1 LLFFLVLPSVFFL
14 YCATS
19 AYAYDD
25 LHYYRGQVQE
35 VREFIPDFSMAELG
49 QEADVLITSG
59 PHQGETVTV
68 VNLYSEREFYMGTLV
83 QEGQTIILAVEEEHG
98 EIIGAYIQ
106 DIARDRSIWILT
118 GIFLLTLLL
127 IGRWKGIKTIIT
139 LAITALVLFQ
149 VVLPLL
155 LRGYEPIPV
164 AVFGSVAIIISTLL
178 IIGGTN
184 AKSLTAIVGT
194 TTGVVIAG
202 LLALWA
208 GRAADLTGFSTQEA
222 QILFFMDPPIN
233 IRGLLFAGIIIG
245 SLGAI
250 TDVGMSVASAASE
263 IKKTNP
269 SIDSL
274 RLARSAMNVGRD
286 IMGTMANTLILAY
299 VGGATPLLLLLMAQ
313 GGGTAW
319 NKIFNLDLVAT
330 EFVRGL
336 TGSIGLV
343 LSIPVT
349 AIIAGFLMGN
359 SDHHRYGVARKR
371 NRGNYLS
378 RPGNNDPD
386 T

>member
-1 LLFFLVLPSVFFL
+1 MFFLLSLFFFSHAASVHADDFL
-14 YCATS
+14 N
-19 AYAYDD
+19 
-25 LHYYRGQVQE
+25 YYRGSVQE
-35 VREFIPDFSMAELG
+35 VREFVPDFSMAELG
-49 QEADVLITSG
+49 QEADILITSG
-59 PHQGETVTV
+59 PHRGETVTI
-68 VNLYSEREFYMGTLV
+68 VNLYSEREFYMGTLIH
-83 QEGQTIILAVEEEHG
+83 EGQAVILAVEEEHG
-98 EIIGAYIQ
+98 EIIGAYLQ
-106 DIARDRSIWILT
+106 DIARDRWIWLLAAV
-118 GIFLLTLLL
+118 FLLTLLF

-139 LAITALVLFQ
+139 LALTALVLFQ

-164 AVFGSVAIIISTLL
+164 AVFGSIAIIVSTLL
-178 IIGGTN
+178 IIGGPN
-184 AKSLTAIVGT
+184 AKSLTAIAGT

-202 LLALWA
+202 ILALWA

-319 NKIFNLDLVAT
+319 NKVVNLDLVAT

-349 AIIAGFLMGN
+349 AVIAGLLMGK
-359 SDHHRYGVARKR
+359 SGQSSYRRIQ
-371 NRGNYLS
+371 S
-378 RPGNNDPD
+378 RDQSSFFS
-386 T
+386 